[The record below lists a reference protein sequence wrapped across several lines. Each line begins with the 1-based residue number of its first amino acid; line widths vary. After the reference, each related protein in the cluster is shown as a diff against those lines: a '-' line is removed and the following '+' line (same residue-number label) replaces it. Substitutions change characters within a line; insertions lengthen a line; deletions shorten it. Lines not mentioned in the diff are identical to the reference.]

1 MKENSFLKKFKGRM
15 EQIGKNGYREIL
27 NNVHINI
34 VDYIKNSQK
43 VKKTKKKVDKYGQ
56 MKSEINKEIT
66 RNLNNNSRTKNT
78 TLSPKKNKSEEF
90 VRFNDNNNIKNI
102 QFNKNKFN
110 IKSKR
115 ENNKNKTKEKE
126 RPVKLLKN
134 IIINNN
140 TKGKENNKYNQK
152 QNIKDNENKNNKN
165 VNININLKNNNKINK
180 SRDLQNSIKLKSNLP
195 KIPQIMNSPKKNIN
209 INSNII
215 IKNSNILLNKSQKRA
230 ITYTPKLKDI
240 NISNTQIINDKF
252 KKANNIRLNSEKKD
266 LKNYAINKQYNL
278 PKIDKQ
284 PKKILEIEND
294 KNIKLFNKQK
304 NKILNSIK
312 DDFLMLNS
320 LKNKSVNIGKN
331 KFMEED
337 KFYKNKNNINNQEN
351 KSNSNNFMYSHD
363 NYINNNKNTI
373 NKKLN
378 YYTNSTD
385 SKDSKVRNDTNIQ
398 NSRNY
403 YPNLYNIIENNNY
416 KEDITSGMSEE
427 KKPHTSF
434 DNPKIIPKLNNK
446 LDIIHEENEDDNKY
460 ITDVKFNN
468 SFENKE
474 NLNSLEILMKQRA
487 YFQNKMPNNSRFK
500 LK

>member
-1 MKENSFLKKFKGRM
+1 M
-15 EQIGKNGYREIL
+15 
-27 NNVHINI
+27 
-34 VDYIKNSQK
+34 
-43 VKKTKKKVDKYGQ
+43 
-56 MKSEINKEIT
+56 
-66 RNLNNNSRTKNT
+66 
-78 TLSPKKNKSEEF
+78 
-90 VRFNDNNNIKNI
+90 
-102 QFNKNKFN
+102 
-110 IKSKR
+110 
-115 ENNKNKTKEKE
+115 
-126 RPVKLLKN
+126 
-134 IIINNN
+134 
-140 TKGKENNKYNQK
+140 
-152 QNIKDNENKNNKN
+152 
-165 VNININLKNNNKINK
+165 
-180 SRDLQNSIKLKSNLP
+180 
-195 KIPQIMNSPKKNIN
+195 
-209 INSNII
+209 
-215 IKNSNILLNKSQKRA
+215 
-230 ITYTPKLKDI
+230 
-240 NISNTQIINDKF
+240 
-252 KKANNIRLNSEKKD
+252 
-266 LKNYAINKQYNL
+266 
-278 PKIDKQ
+278 
-284 PKKILEIEND
+284 EIEND